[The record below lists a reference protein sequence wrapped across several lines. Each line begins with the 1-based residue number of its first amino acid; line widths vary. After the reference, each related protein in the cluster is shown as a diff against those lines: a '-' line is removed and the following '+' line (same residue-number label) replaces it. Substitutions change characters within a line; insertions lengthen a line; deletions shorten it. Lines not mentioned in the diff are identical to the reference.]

1 MKHYSKPEIM
11 FESFELSENI
21 ASCELIADTPS
32 MRYSCPV
39 VDEESGW
46 TIFTSGSG
54 CSQSPADGE
63 QICYE
68 VPFEAFNVYKS

>member
-21 ASCELIADTPS
+21 ASCELISTENA
-32 MRYSCPV
+32 RYSCPV
-39 VDEESGW
+39 IDDESGW
-46 TIFTSGSG
+46 TIFTSR